1 MTDRS
6 QRALRIVAIAVALL
20 LVLAAALEIGAR
32 LWLRARGHP
41 LDVESRR
48 AWIASVCAEMTNH
61 GEVAEDLAP
70 GEAKP
75 ERTALLEPF
84 VAWSDTKT
92 EARWIDDAEAYARAE
107 SNSAFDVLLLGGT
120 AASEL
125 GASPAFAERLRADP
139 RCAGRE
145 LRLHVYAERGFKE
158 PQPSILLGCLFSF
171 GHEPD
176 LVLAVDGRD
185 EARIGTRNAASGT
198 HPLFPSVEDWARASR
213 GMRTDWTLVERLH
226 ELEAARDAARAFG
239 ERALRLGLERSAFLG
254 RLALGR
260 LASLRERA
268 LLEGR
273 ELVAFVAGRPHDT
286 ELEGPRFDASSEAVA
301 GTIAH
306 GWERAAKLMHAMCAA
321 RGIPFLQV
329 LEPIPA
335 AEDGRA
341 VEELRAAAA
350 RLSVSGFPVEDLSRL
365 PIGGGPVHGEEG
377 LAEAIGK
384 AIGQRTDR

>member
-1 MTDRS
+1 MTRRS
-6 QRALRIVAIAVALL
+6 GTIVRRLAMAVALL
-20 LVLAAALEIGAR
+20 LVVAAALEIGAR
-32 LWLRARGHP
+32 IYLRARGHP
-41 LDVESRR
+41 LDPGSRR

-61 GEVAEDLAP
+61 GEVADDLAP
-70 GEAKP
+70 GETKQ
-75 ERTALLEPF
+75 EHTALLEPF
-84 VAWSDTKT
+84 VAWTDAKT
-92 EARWIDDAEAYARAE
+92 EARRIDDAEAYARAD
-107 SNSAFDVLLLGGT
+107 SKAAFDVLLLGGA

-125 GASPAFAERLRADP
+125 GASPALAEKLRADP

-145 LRLHVYAERGFKE
+145 LRLHVYAEPGFKE
-158 PQPSILLGCLFSF
+158 PQSMILLGTLFSF

-176 LVLAVDGRD
+176 LVVTLDGRD
-185 EARIGTRNAASGT
+185 EARIGARNAASGT

-213 GMRTDWTLVERLH
+213 GMRTDWALAERIR
-226 ELEAARDAARAFG
+226 ELQAARDAARAFG
-239 ERALRLGLERSAFLG
+239 ERALRFGIERSAFLG
-254 RLALGR
+254 HLALGR

-268 LLEGR
+268 VREAR
-273 ELVAFVAGRPHDT
+273 ELLAFVASRPHDT
-286 ELEGPRFDASSEAVA
+286 ELEGPRFDASTEAVA

-306 GWERAAKLMHAMCAA
+306 GWERAARLMHAMCAA

-350 RLSVSGFPVEDLSRL
+350 RLSASGFPVEDLSRL
-365 PIGGGPVHGEEG
+365 PVGGGTDHGEEG
-377 LAEAIGK
+377 LAEAIGT